1 MQASPRSEAHYRE
14 CIIGSVMSTTG
25 TAQDIR
31 DFLSHR
37 SLALVGFSRSG
48 RKFSNNVYR
57 ELSAKGYTL
66 FPINPAAKE
75 IGGIQVYAGF
85 KDLPEPVTAAVI
97 MVPRAVTPAVVRE
110 AAEAGVTSV
119 WIQQGAESKEAVQMC
134 EEKNISCVSGR
145 CILMFAEPAIWL
157 HRIHRGFLRF
167 FGRLPA

>member
-1 MQASPRSEAHYRE
+1 
-14 CIIGSVMSTTG
+14 MSTMG
-25 TAQDIR
+25 TAETIR

-48 RKFSNNVYR
+48 KKFSNNVYR
-57 ELSAKGYTL
+57 ELSGKGYTL
-66 FPINPAAKE
+66 FPINPAVGE
-75 IGGIQVYAGF
+75 VGGIKVYPSF
-85 KDLPEPVTAAVI
+85 KDLPERVSAAVV
-97 MVPRAVTPAVVRE
+97 MVPRPAVPEVLRE

-119 WIQQGAESKEAVQMC
+119 WIQQGAESREAIQVCQ
-134 EEKNISCVSGR
+134 EKKLACVSGH